1 VSLAAVLGRA
11 ANRPHA
17 RLLLLAAAAA
27 AVALLLAAP
36 GELAS
41 AASRGALVAAGLG
54 AVAVLVRRAPARAPL
69 ALRVVSRAALAREA
83 GVAVLE
89 LEGRRLLV
97 GWGAGGVRVL
107 SRLEAA
113 SDVDGLAPVRGLR
126 PGSGAGPRE
135 GVQP

>member
-1 VSLAAVLGRA
+1 MSFAAVLGRA
-11 ANRPHA
+11 RRPHA
-17 RLLLLAAAAA
+17 PLLLLAAAAA
-27 AVALLLAAP
+27 AAALLLAAP

-41 AASRGALVAAGLG
+41 AASRGVLVAAGLG

-89 LEGRRLLV
+89 VEGQRLVV
-97 GWGAGGVRVL
+97 GWGSGGVRVL

-113 SDVDGLAPVRGLR
+113 S
-126 PGSGAGPRE
+126 GAHGDEP
-135 GVQP
+135 